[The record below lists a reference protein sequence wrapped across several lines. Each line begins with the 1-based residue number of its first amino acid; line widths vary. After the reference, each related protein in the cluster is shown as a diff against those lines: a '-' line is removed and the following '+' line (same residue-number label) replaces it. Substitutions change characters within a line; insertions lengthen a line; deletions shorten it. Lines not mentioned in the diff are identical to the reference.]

1 MNMDIPTTIRIY
13 RKKLGWSQ
21 AELGAK
27 MGMTGPG
34 ISSWET
40 GRTSPDWHQLEK
52 LAYVFGIPTEFLLH
66 GGMIN
71 EQTEH
76 YDLNSFKD
84 FETLCKKR
92 NTTPEQ
98 VFMYLEFPMEYLEKY
113 KQGDSLSLGMM
124 DAIMLYL
131 SKTGTDSVRKPST
144 NHTHWIPVLGRVAAG
159 IPAEMIEDVIDYEEI
174 DDSVGEAFALVI
186 AGDSMEPK
194 LSRGDVVIVRRQEDV
209 ESGEIAVVTVN
220 GDDATCKRVIKRDDG
235 ILLVSLNPAY
245 DPQFYSC
252 EDIRTLPVTV
262 LGRVVEARC
271 KL

>member
-1 MNMDIPTTIRIY
+1 MGWTTTRF
-13 RKKLGWSQ
+13 S
-21 AELGAK
+21 
-27 MGMTGPG
+27 
-34 ISSWET
+34 
-40 GRTSPDWHQLEK
+40 
-52 LAYVFGIPTEFLLH
+52 
-66 GGMIN
+66 
-71 EQTEH
+71 
-76 YDLNSFKD
+76 
-84 FETLCKKR
+84 
-92 NTTPEQ
+92 TP
-98 VFMYLEFPMEYLEKY
+98 
-113 KQGDSLSLGMM
+113 S
-124 DAIMLYL
+124 
-131 SKTGTDSVRKPST
+131 PST
-144 NHTHWIPVLGRVAAG
+144 DHTHWIPVLGRVAAG

-174 DDSVGEAFALVI
+174 DDAVGEAFALVI